1 MALCGPTK
9 VKVAMSDDDIIND
22 MHPLARRFLRWCM
35 VLALL
40 LSGMS
45 VGLGLLTYAYMLEAK
60 VTVFSCLSVGVRL
73 SFFSSYAPATVVS
86 MYVWVSVDA
95 TLSQGAHAPCCI
107 AILHF
112 SFPPFSHASYILHA
126 LLSSLLSFG
135 RLLVPIN

>member
-73 SFFSSYAPATVVS
+73 SFFSSDPTP
-86 MYVWVSVDA
+86 W
-95 TLSQGAHAPCCI
+95 
-107 AILHF
+107 
-112 SFPPFSHASYILHA
+112 PPS
-126 LLSSLLSFG
+126 
-135 RLLVPIN
+135 

>member
-1 MALCGPTK
+1 MFVCGLAT
-9 VKVAMSDDDIIND
+9 VEVAVSGNNTVTD
-22 MHPLARRFLRWCM
+22 MHPLARRFLCGCM

-45 VGLGLLTYAYMLEAK
+45 VGLGLRTYAYVLEAK

-95 TLSQGAHAPCCI
+95 TLRQGAHAPYCI

-135 RLLVPIN
+135 RLPVPIN